1 MSGVFLSYAREDQPF
16 ARRLHDALSAAG
28 RDPAWDQDHAVVPF
42 SAPYEAEIATAI
54 AGSEK
59 FIFVISPDSLVSRPC
74 GTELATAVEANK
86 QIIPLLRRPVREGQP
101 MAEAI
106 AERNWIFFDDDAS
119 FDASMQELLQT
130 LDTDL
135 DWVKD
140 HTRLLVRAKEWTD
153 GGDDRSRLLRGK
165 DLRTAEDWLAHGDA
179 HPQAPPTSGQR
190 AFIAAS
196 RRAAD
201 RVAWLQRT
209 VLAVGLV
216 IAIGLATFA
225 FIEQHQAV
233 QQRNAAIYRET
244 VAESLEFGTTDT
256 SLAAQLNLAAYH
268 MQPGPD
274 LASRLL
280 SAENTPLSSALPGGT
295 QAVFSVAYSRDGR
308 TLASGDIDGAVRLW
322 DVADPARPRALARPL
337 ADVHSVFAV
346 AFSPA
351 GRVLATADSYS
362 YIRLW
367 DVADPAH
374 PSLLGLPLT
383 GDTQYAIE
391 SIVFSPNGDT
401 LVAGD
406 SSGAIWLWDVADLAH
421 PHLLGR
427 PLTGTSRVMAMA
439 LSPDGSTLAVGLSAN
454 ELVLWDIADPAHPRV
469 LSDPLAGGTLQP
481 VAVAFSPDGR
491 TLASGTNDGTVR
503 LWDIA
508 DPAHPAALG
517 QPLSSGTG
525 STYSVAFSAD
535 GNTLASG
542 NADGSI
548 RLWDVANLAQPQL
561 LGAQLLG
568 APLVALTGAVEA
580 LAFSPDG
587 HTLASGNFDGTVRLW
602 RLPETMLVGGTGPVL
617 AVAYSRNGH
626 VLASA
631 GLDGA
636 VWLWDVA
643 DLSRTYPASAADRR
657 HRLGQ
662 IGRIQP
668 RRAHPGRRPP

>member
-54 AGSEK
+54 AASEK
-59 FIFVISPDSLVSRPC
+59 FIFVISPDSLDSRPC
-74 GTELATAVEANK
+74 GTELAAAVEANK

-135 DWVKD
+135 AWVKD

-153 GGDDRSRLLRGK
+153 GGGDRSRLLRGK
-165 DLRTAEDWLAHGDA
+165 DLRTAEDWLAHEDA

-225 FIEQHQAV
+225 FVEQHQAV
-233 QQRNAAIYRET
+233 QQRNMATYNET
-244 VAESLEFGTTDT
+244 VAEGLEFGSTDT
-256 SLAAQLNLAAYH
+256 PLAAQLDLAAYH
-268 MQPGPD
+268 MRPGPE

-280 SAENTPLSSALPGGT
+280 STENTPLSSATVAGT
-295 QAVFSVAYSRDGR
+295 QAVFSVAYSPDGR
-308 TLASGDIDGAVRLW
+308 TLASGDTDGTVRLW
-322 DVADPARPRALARPL
+322 DVADPAHPRALGQPVT
-337 ADVHSVFAV
+337 DVHSVFAA

-351 GRVLATADSYS
+351 GRVLATADSYG

-374 PSLLGLPLT
+374 PSLLGRPLT

-406 SSGAIWLWDVADLAH
+406 SSGAVWLWDVADPAH

-427 PLTGTSRVMAMA
+427 P
-439 LSPDGSTLAVGLSAN
+439 
-454 ELVLWDIADPAHPRV
+454 
-469 LSDPLAGGTLQP
+469 
-481 VAVAFSPDGR
+481 
-491 TLASGTNDGTVR
+491 
-503 LWDIA
+503 
-508 DPAHPAALG
+508 
-517 QPLSSGTG
+517 
-525 STYSVAFSAD
+525 
-535 GNTLASG
+535 
-542 NADGSI
+542 
-548 RLWDVANLAQPQL
+548 
-561 LGAQLLG
+561 
-568 APLVALTGAVEA
+568 
-580 LAFSPDG
+580 
-587 HTLASGNFDGTVRLW
+587 
-602 RLPETMLVGGTGPVL
+602 
-617 AVAYSRNGH
+617 
-626 VLASA
+626 
-631 GLDGA
+631 
-636 VWLWDVA
+636 
-643 DLSRTYPASAADRR
+643 
-657 HRLGQ
+657 
-662 IGRIQP
+662 
-668 RRAHPGRRPP
+668 